1 MDSIISES
9 DYLMMSNRT
18 KCSDLLQKKSLSPE
32 NIYDFLISLHIV
44 LEVSLNKLFRE
55 IVINNLQKTIS
66 NSKEKIVDDLD
77 KLIFIDKVI
86 FFILFAK
93 FDFKD
98 KIEDANKYYS
108 IIGKLKDFSN
118 TRNKLLHGSMIGSF
132 IDSDTVTNSVYLLT
146 DEHKSK
152 QIESFKFIFE
162 GLKFYCDCLK
172 DYQYDKARIDKL
184 LDINF
189 LEK

>member
-9 DYLMMSNRT
+9 DYLMISNRI
-18 KCSDLLQKKSLSPE
+18 KCSELLQKELLSPE

-66 NSKEKIVDDLD
+66 REKIVDDLD
-77 KLIFIDKVI
+77 KLTFIDKVI

-93 FDFKD
+93 FDFKE
-98 KIEDANKYYS
+98 KIEDADKYYS

-132 IDSDTVTNSVYLLT
+132 TDSYTVTNSVYLLT

-152 QIESFKFIFE
+152 QIESFKFIFK